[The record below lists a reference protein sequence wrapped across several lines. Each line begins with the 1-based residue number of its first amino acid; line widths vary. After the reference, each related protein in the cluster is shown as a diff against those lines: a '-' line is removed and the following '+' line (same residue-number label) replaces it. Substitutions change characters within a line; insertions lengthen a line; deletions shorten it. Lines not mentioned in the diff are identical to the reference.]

1 MRSMINFSDDAILKG
16 LKEKKSDSI
25 RFLYREYFP
34 MAKSIVEKNSGS
46 YEDAEDVFQV
56 AAGGV
61 WADGRGH
68 DGDNVGAIKQ

>member
-1 MRSMINFSDDAILKG
+1 MINYSDDAILKG

-46 YEDAEDVFQV
+46 YEDAEDVFPWRSPV
-56 AAGGV
+56 LPL
-61 WADGRGH
+61 RGT
-68 DGDNVGAIKQ
+68 D